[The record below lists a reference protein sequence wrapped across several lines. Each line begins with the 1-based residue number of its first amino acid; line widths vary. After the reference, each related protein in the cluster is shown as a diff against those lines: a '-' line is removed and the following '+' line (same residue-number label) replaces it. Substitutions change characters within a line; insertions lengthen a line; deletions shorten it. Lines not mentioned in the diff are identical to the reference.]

1 MTPLYEKMGLP
12 SNIVYIRSISHDEL
26 PVEVLDSIDKNM
38 PLFAVYAE
46 NGQQIA
52 LVEDQQVAF
61 ALAQEHKFSL
71 HSVHWNRDWF
81 N

>member
-12 SNIVYIRSISHDEL
+12 SNIVYIRSVTHEEL
-26 PVEVLDSIDKNM
+26 PSEILENIDQTI

-46 NGQQIA
+46 DGQQIA

-61 ALAQEHKFSL
+61 QLALEHKFSL
-71 HSVHWNRDWF
+71 HSVH
-81 N
+81 

>member
-1 MTPLYEKMGLP
+1 MTPLFEKMGLP
-12 SNIVYIRSISHDEL
+12 SNVVYIRSISHDEL
-26 PVEVLDSIDKNM
+26 PVEILESIDENI

-71 HSVHWNRDWF
+71 HSVH
-81 N
+81 

>member
-12 SNIVYIRSISHDEL
+12 SNIVYIRSVTHEEL
-26 PVEVLDSIDKNM
+26 PSEILENIDQTI

-46 NGQQIA
+46 DGQQIA

-61 ALAQEHKFSL
+61 QLAQEHKFSL
-71 HSVHWNRDWF
+71 HLVH
-81 N
+81 

>member
-12 SNIVYIRSISHDEL
+12 SNIVYIRSIKHDEL
-26 PVEVLDSIDKNM
+26 PSEILENIDESI

-46 NGQQIA
+46 DGQQIA
-52 LVEDQQVAF
+52 LVEDQHVAF

-71 HSVHWNRDWF
+71 HSVH
-81 N
+81 

>member
-12 SNIVYIRSISHDEL
+12 SNIVYIRSINHDEL
-26 PVEVLDSIDKNM
+26 PTEILETIDETI

-46 NGQQIA
+46 DGQQIA

-61 ALAQEHKFSL
+61 EFAREHKFSL
-71 HSVHWNRDWF
+71 HSVH
-81 N
+81 

>member
-1 MTPLYEKMGLP
+1 MAHLYEKMGLP
-12 SNIVYIRSISHDEL
+12 SNIVYVRSISHDEL

-71 HSVHWNRDWF
+71 HSVH
-81 N
+81 

>member
-1 MTPLYEKMGLP
+1 MTSLYEKMGLP
-12 SNIVYIRSISHDEL
+12 SNVVYIKPISHDDL
-26 PVEVLDSIDKNM
+26 PVEILESIDENI

-52 LVEDQQVAF
+52 LVEDQKVAF

-71 HSVHWNRDWF
+71 HSVH
-81 N
+81 

>member
-71 HSVHWNRDWF
+71 HSVH
-81 N
+81 

>member
-12 SNIVYIRSISHDEL
+12 SNIVYIRSVTHEEL
-26 PVEVLDSIDKNM
+26 PSEILENIDQTI

-46 NGQQIA
+46 DGQQIA

-61 ALAQEHKFSL
+61 QLAREHKFSL
-71 HSVHWNRDWF
+71 HSVH
-81 N
+81 

>member
-1 MTPLYEKMGLP
+1 MAHLYEKMGLP

-71 HSVHWNRDWF
+71 HSVH
-81 N
+81 